1 MGRADILTA
10 LIFVAIIIFYRVPSG
25 ICTWFLMVFGFTSLA
40 VLCKET
46 GITVLVISFFNLVC
60 IELRFNDFSRV
71 FVYVM
76 SSTCVTK
83 YQSHFAHM
91 RDCWV

>member
-25 ICTWFLMVFGFTSLA
+25 ICTWFLMVFWFTSLA

-46 GITVLVISFFNLVC
+46 GITVLVMSFYN
-60 IELRFNDFSRV
+60 
-71 FVYVM
+71 
-76 SSTCVTK
+76 STLTQFRINMFFLGFL
-83 YQSHFAHM
+83 YM
-91 RDCWV
+91 L